1 MNTVIVLEALV
12 REARLVR
19 AKLRVYDARIRELE
33 KKYGMSSDEFLARF
47 ERGELGDEEDYF
59 LWWSYLRAKAVILE
73 RLKELEK
80 EIQRLQ
86 RLR

>member
-12 REARLVR
+12 REARLLR
-19 AKLRVYDARIRELE
+19 AKLRVHDARIRKLE
-33 KKYGMSSDEFLARF
+33 ERYGVSSDEFLTRF
-47 ERGELGDEEDYF
+47 KKGGLGNEEDYF
-59 LWWSYLRAKAVILE
+59 IWLSYLRARAVTLKK
-73 RLKELEK
+73 LKEIEK

>member
-12 REARLVR
+12 REARLLR
-19 AKLRVYDARIRELE
+19 AKLRVYDAKIRELE
-33 KKYGMSSDEFLARF
+33 EKYGMNSDEFLTRF
-47 ERGELGDEEDYF
+47 EKGELGDEEDYF
-59 LWWSYLRAKAVILE
+59 IWWSYLRAKAVTLE

>member
-12 REARLVR
+12 RKARLLR

-33 KKYGMSSDEFLARF
+33 EKYGMSSDEFLTRF
-47 ERGELGDEEDYF
+47 EKGELGDEEDYF
-59 LWWSYLRAKAVILE
+59 IWWSYLRAKAVILE

-80 EIQRLQ
+80 ETQ

>member
-1 MNTVIVLEALV
+1 MNTVIVLEALAG
-12 REARLVR
+12 EARLLR

-33 KKYGMSSDEFLARF
+33 EKYGMSSDEFLTRF
-47 ERGELGDEEDYF
+47 EKGELGDEEDYF
-59 LWWSYLRAKAVILE
+59 IWWSYLRAKAVILE

-80 EIQRLQ
+80 ETQ

>member
-1 MNTVIVLEALV
+1 MNTVIVLEALAG
-12 REARLVR
+12 EARLLR

-33 KKYGMSSDEFLARF
+33 EKYGMSSDEFLTRF
-47 ERGELGDEEDYF
+47 EEGELGDEEDYF
-59 LWWSYLRAKAVILE
+59 IWWSYLRAKAVILE

-80 EIQRLQ
+80 ETQ